1 MRAFWITTLPN
12 RSFAFTISAMPIFA
26 KDDLLPA
33 DTSHTLVFHHS
44 LALTLESREQGLHTG
59 LSLNKVNRQSDQITM
74 QGTCL
79 Q

>member
-1 MRAFWITTLPN
+1 MSAVWITNLPN
-12 RSFAFTISAMPIFA
+12 RSFAFTISEMPIFA

-59 LSLNKVNRQSDQITM
+59 LSLTKQSKSSI
-74 QGTCL
+74 
-79 Q
+79 